1 MIGRIPGLPPRV
13 ALPWFGR
20 ALVLLTTAVL
30 LVSSSGLVSLGPA
43 SVTGSVPA
51 GAANLSP
58 GIPRLTPAGSP
69 APNLVAFV
77 PIQLNATVASIP
89 AGTDVNLTV
98 DFSAYAG
105 YLDRNLSNV
114 EFLYPDGSAIPAW
127 LQNGSTSA
135 SKASTVWL
143 DLGAP
148 LRQGVPQTIFLGLLP
163 PTHYDLGTLGP
174 WGEAPQLSISGTSGY
189 GRYDNGASV
198 FPAYANGTSGG
209 TLVQGLNDTVASAGG
224 ISYPEG
230 TGSATEVV
238 AANPPHGLG
247 YCVLDVPVENRPLA
261 AESHF
266 QSSNPAISV
275 AGAGVCTPPVGSGPS
290 ESLTYSLDNR
300 MGFSSSYLYLTE
312 TYREA
317 TSLASSSPTG
327 ASNGQWNYAT
337 LDYNETNGTWFS
349 GASSLTLGSGP
360 VSQSLAY
367 SHGANPFNSTSQL
380 EACGQTQLS
389 PGTAV
394 TEDLNYVLVRYL
406 PPGGVMP
413 QAQFMSPRSPS
424 VTVSPTPAT
433 NGTTVYF
440 NGTGFGPSDPLAFN
454 WSGWSDRSGLGPLCP
469 AAFTST
475 GNFSCTYRVGGGLPH
490 GGYPFNAS
498 DPTLGLSASTLL
510 TIAPSLHPSASATT
524 PNATPVSFYGSGFT
538 QGSVIT
544 ENFSGWRLK
553 HQGMPACPLA
563 TNARGAFTCSWEV
576 SGDPNGTYQLNVTDS
591 QGLEAQGVVR
601 VGPVLE
607 VLPTSGVYPISI
619 QLVGAGYAAGSP
631 MTVSFPS
638 GWVFSSPPTCP
649 SDALSTGNFSCGP
662 ISVPP
667 APNGSYPIT
676 VRDGE
681 GNAAT
686 GYFSLGSGLTASL
699 GTARVGQVEVFSGT
713 GFSPSVSVNVTSSG
727 LPGSSCQGNSNGQ
740 GSFQCSLKVPAT
752 PGGTY
757 VFTASDGVHQ
767 ASTSVAVGGNVT
779 LGSWAGT
786 VGANVS
792 VLLTGF
798 GASASVSVT
807 FSPEYSFF
815 VGTDSQVVCTGRT
828 GTNGTLACLF
838 SVPAVIMGDGNVS
851 AKEAASGEVAYA
863 AHPYWVAPSLSVAPD
878 VIAPGENLTVEGS
891 GFGPSFDSLA
901 PSPILE
907 SVMVMGGPGSQT
919 LCSALV
925 DISGSVPPGTFE
937 CGPLSLPAAA
947 AGAYPVTATE
957 STTVVD
963 VPLSAEFGT
972 TVGVNLTITAS
983 TTLVMTSTLAATAGA
998 SPTTAEVGQPVS
1010 FQGSATLGAA
1020 PYRFLWAFGD
1030 GSTSP
1035 LPDPTHAYASP
1046 GRYGVTLSVTD
1057 SLGSTVSTNLTVTVL
1072 PGLSAGGVTAS
1083 PELLEVGQETYLTV
1097 PVSGGVGPFTYVW
1110 GGLPSG
1116 CSSRD
1121 AGSLNCTPTA
1131 PGTYVLTVSVED
1143 ALGAIVP
1150 GRSAT
1155 ITVAPSLGPV
1165 GLSASGSQW
1174 VSGEP
1179 YTFGASVTGGLAPY
1193 TYLWAG
1199 LPSGCSAADTP
1210 SLTCTAPAGPGYYNV
1225 SVTVT
1230 DALGVT
1236 SRSTPV
1242 SVQVAAAL
1250 AVTLKVTPAIGVL
1263 NGTVDY
1269 LASVSGGYGPYQFTW
1284 WLNGSVTAVTSSST
1298 FSLGPMRPGTYEVQV
1313 SVTDSRGFV
1322 ALSPESTVTVNPL
1335 PPPAP
1340 GPSFPPV
1347 VTQVNPVPLS
1357 LLYALLGLVLLVVLL
1372 AIGVLLLLARRR
1384 GPPPLTPASSSASSS
1399 ARSPPVS
1406 PSPGEA
1412 VPIAPP
1418 PAAPG
1423 SEEYREDDEA

>member
-1 MIGRIPGLPPRV
+1 MVGRSLGVPPRA
-13 ALPWFGR
+13 ALPGSGR
-20 ALVLLTTAVL
+20 ALALLTTAVL
-30 LVSSSGLVSLGPA
+30 LLSSFGLVSLVPA
-43 SVTGSVPA
+43 SVAGGVPA
-51 GAANLSP
+51 GATNPSP
-58 GIPRLTPAGSP
+58 GTPTSTPAGSP
-69 APNLVAFV
+69 APGLVAFV

-89 AGTDVNLTV
+89 AGTDVNLSV
-98 DFSAYAG
+98 DFSTYAG
-105 YLDRNLSNV
+105 YLDSNLSNV

-143 DLGAP
+143 DLGVP
-148 LRQGVPQTIFLGLLP
+148 LRQGVPQTIFLGLLAL
-163 PTHYDLGTLGP
+163 THYDLGALGP

-198 FPAYANGTSGG
+198 FPAYVNGTSGG
-209 TLVQGLNDTVASAGG
+209 TLLQGLNDTVAPASGV
-224 ISYPEG
+224 SYPEG

-238 AANPPHGLG
+238 AADPPHGLG
-247 YCVLDVPVENRPLA
+247 YWVLDVPVENRALA
-261 AESHF
+261 VQSNF
-266 QSSNPAISV
+266 QSSNPALSV
-275 AGAGVCTPPVGSGPS
+275 GGAGVCTPPVGSGPS

-327 ASNGQWNYAT
+327 TSNGQWNYAT

-349 GASSLTLGSGP
+349 GASSLTLGAGQ

-380 EACGQTQLS
+380 EACGQTQVS
-389 PGTAV
+389 TGTAV

-413 QAQFMSPRSPS
+413 QARFLALRSPS
-424 VTVSPTPAT
+424 VTVFPTSAT

-440 NGTGFGPSDPLAFN
+440 NGTGFGPGDPLAFN
-454 WSGWSDRSGLGPLCP
+454 WSGWSDRSGVGPLCP
-469 AAFTST
+469 TTFNST
-475 GNFSCTYRVGGGLPH
+475 GSFSCTYVVGGGLPH

-498 DPTLGLSASTLL
+498 DPTLGLSASALL
-510 TIAPSLHPSASATT
+510 TIAPSLHPSTSATT
-524 PNATPVSFYGSGFT
+524 PQTTPVSFYGSGFT
-538 QGSVIT
+538 RGSVIS

-553 HQGMPACPLA
+553 HQGMPVCPLA
-563 TNARGAFTCSWEV
+563 TNTRGAFTCSWTV

-607 VLPTSGVYPISI
+607 VLPASGVYPASI

-631 MTVSFPS
+631 MTASFPS
-638 GWVFSSPPTCP
+638 AWVFSSPPTCP
-649 SDALSTGNFSCGP
+649 SNALSTGNFSCGP
-662 ISVPP
+662 LSVPP
-667 APNGSYPIT
+667 APNGTYPIT
-676 VRDGE
+676 AQDAE

-713 GFSPSVSVNVTSSG
+713 GFSPSVSVRVASSG
-727 LPGSSCQGNSNGQ
+727 LPGSSCQGSSNGQ
-740 GSFQCSLKVPAT
+740 GSFQCSVKVPAT

-767 ASTSVAVGGNVT
+767 ASTSVVVGGNVT

-786 VGANVS
+786 VGSNVS

-798 GASASVSVT
+798 GASAAVSVT

-815 VGTDSQVVCTGRT
+815 VGTDSQTVCTGTT

-838 SVPAVIMGDGNVS
+838 SVPAVIMGGGNVT
-851 AKEAASGEVAYA
+851 AKESASGEVAYA
-863 AHPYWVAPSLSVAPD
+863 AHPYRVAPSLSVAPG
-878 VIAPGENLTVEGS
+878 VIAPGENLTVQGS
-891 GFGPSFDSLA
+891 GFGPSFDPLA
-901 PSPILE
+901 PSPVLDP
-907 SVMVMGGPGSQT
+907 VMVTGGPGSQT

-925 DISGSVPPGTFE
+925 DISGSVLPGTFE

-947 AGAYPVTATE
+947 AGAYPVMATE
-957 STTVVD
+957 RTTVVD
-963 VPLSAEFGT
+963 VPLSIEFGT

-983 TTLVMTSTLAATAGA
+983 TTLVLTSTLAATAGA
-998 SPTTAEVGQPVS
+998 SPTTTEVGQPVS
-1010 FQGSATLGAA
+1010 FQGSATLGVS
-1020 PYRFLWAFGD
+1020 PYRFLWTFGD
-1030 GSTSP
+1030 GSTST
-1035 LPDPTHAYASP
+1035 LPDPTHAYSSP
-1046 GRYGVTLSVTD
+1046 GPYGVTLSVTD
-1057 SLGSTVSTNLTVTVL
+1057 SLGSTASTNLTVTVV
-1072 PGLSAGGVTAS
+1072 PGLTAGAVTAF
-1083 PELLEVGQETYLTV
+1083 PGLLEVGQETHLSV
-1097 PVSGGVGPFTYVW
+1097 PVSGGAGPFTYVW

-1116 CSSRD
+1116 CASQD
-1121 AGSLNCTPTA
+1121 AGSLNCTPAA
-1131 PGTYVLTVSVED
+1131 PGPYVLTVSVED
-1143 ALGAIVP
+1143 ALGAIVQ

-1155 ITVAPSLGPV
+1155 ISVAPALGPV

-1210 SLTCTAPAGPGYYNV
+1210 YLTCTAPAGPGYYNV

-1242 SVQVAAAL
+1242 SVQVAPAL
-1250 AVTLKVTPAIGVL
+1250 AVTLKVTPAIGAL

-1284 WLNGSVTAVTSSST
+1284 WLNGSVASVTSSST

-1335 PPPAP
+1335 PPAPPAP
-1340 GPSFPPV
+1340 SPAPV
-1347 VTQVNPVPLS
+1347 VNQVNPVPLS

-1384 GPPPLTPASSSASSS
+1384 GPPPLTPASSSASS

-1412 VPIAPP
+1412 VPSAPP